1 MDPSSPA
8 ALVVVTDKENV
19 LPLHAAHLFNQ
30 GGAASPSINELRKKP
45 MANAMMTEFADGE
58 GPPAEAKAATDDR
71 PLAERLGDK
80 NWKARKSA
88 KEELAQTF
96 DEAESGDAPVF
107 AEYGACV
114 RVLTIVWHEAR
125 TPGFVLCAAILSMV
139 DPVGSR
145 PRCMSVRTFTT
156 ARPPPSPSRRVRARS
171 YDKPH
176 DKATR

>member
-1 MDPSSPA
+1 MKSLPLVKSLAMDPSSPA

-107 AEYGACV
+107 AEYGACA

-125 TPGFVLCAAILSMV
+125 TPGFVLCAAISFH
-139 DPVGSR
+139 GG
-145 PRCMSVRTFTT
+145 PRWLT
-156 ARPPPSPSRRVRARS
+156 ATLYECANVPYCPSPALP
-171 YDKPH
+171 K
-176 DKATR
+176 

>member
-8 ALVVVTDKENV
+8 SLVVVTDKENV

-45 MANAMMTEFADGE
+45 MANAMMTEFAEGE
-58 GPPAEAKAATDDR
+58 GPPAVEAKAASDDR

-114 RVLTIVWHEAR
+114 CCV
-125 TPGFVLCAAILSMV
+125 
-139 DPVGSR
+139 
-145 PRCMSVRTFTT
+145 CMGC
-156 ARPPPSPSRRVRARS
+156 
-171 YDKPH
+171 
-176 DKATR
+176 